1 MHSVKGI
8 YHRTIQCKNIF
19 SRNGICIKRG
29 RDESHQHLFLDNLD
43 IFLFYLVTVKKAIT
57 GY

>member
-1 MHSVKGI
+1 MLIVPH
-8 YHRTIQCKNIF
+8 Y
-19 SRNGICIKRG
+19 
-29 RDESHQHLFLDNLD
+29 HLFLDKID